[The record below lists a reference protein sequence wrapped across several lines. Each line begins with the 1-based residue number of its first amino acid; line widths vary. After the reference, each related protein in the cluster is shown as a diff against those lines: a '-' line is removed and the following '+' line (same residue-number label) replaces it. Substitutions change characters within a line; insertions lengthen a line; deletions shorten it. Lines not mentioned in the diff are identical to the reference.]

1 LSLRVS
7 YLPVGKKIARGNI
20 PNKELLPFPTE
31 YSIDISKQDLD
42 TVGSIVDDTMVQLGL
57 KWSWDWA
64 TTSGTALAKE
74 NVWSRSARR
83 KKRKRDVIASP
94 ELEGDKDAPSD
105 AVVLA
110 VRISLRPQ
118 RVDVRWLKGS
128 DSIMFESF
136 CGMLKRR
143 LLTNERG

>member
-1 LSLRVS
+1 
-7 YLPVGKKIARGNI
+7 
-20 PNKELLPFPTE
+20 
-31 YSIDISKQDLD
+31 
-42 TVGSIVDDTMVQLGL
+42 MVQLGL

-64 TTSGTALAKE
+64 TTSGIASAKE

-94 ELEGDKDAPSD
+94 ELDGDRDVASD
-105 AVVLA
+105 AVALA
-110 VRISLRPQ
+110 VRISLLPQ
-118 RVDVRWLKGS
+118 RLDVCWLKGN

-143 LLTNERG
+143 LLTNEGR